1 MSEHRVLLVD
11 DEANVLRALKRTLA
25 DEDYALET
33 SLSGQDGLKLLNEG
47 HFTVIISDQRMPVMT
62 GVEFLKEVKRLS
74 PETVRIILSGYVEVN
89 SILDAINEGEV
100 FRFVHKPW
108 NDEEL
113 KTVIRQSIKHYEL
126 VEENRKLQE
135 QIEKK
140 NQELEKWASELEE
153 RVAERTRE
161 LKLSNKVLC
170 LAQDILEGLPIAVIG
185 IGKDGIIA
193 LTNAEANRLFGG
205 AALLLGHAFDESLP
219 EGLPALVRNV
229 LASGQPMEIPKY
241 RAGSNQL
248 RVLCQYVCGF
258 AGTDE
263 RVVLLAEEL
272 DKNRMTVIREN
283 ECKAA
288 RQNG

>member
-1 MSEHRVLLVD
+1 MSKHRILLVD
-11 DEANVLRALKRTLA
+11 DEANVLRALQRTLA
-25 DEDYALET
+25 DEDYELET
-33 SLSGQDGLKLLNEG
+33 ALSGQDGLKLLDKE
-47 HFTVIISDQRMPVMT
+47 HFTVIVSDQRMPVMT
-62 GVEFLKEVKRLS
+62 GVEFLKRVKGLS
-74 PETVRIILSGYVEVN
+74 PNTIRIILSGYVEVN

-135 QIEKK
+135 QIANK

-170 LAQDILEGLPIAVIG
+170 LAQDILEGLPVAVIG
-185 IGKDGIIA
+185 IGRDGIIA

-205 AALLLGHAFDESLP
+205 AAPPLGHSFDESLP
-219 EGLPALVRNV
+219 EGLAALVKNV
-229 LASGQPMEIPKY
+229 LSSGQPMEMPKY
-241 RAGSNQL
+241 RVGANQL

-272 DKNRMTVIREN
+272 DKNRMTVLKEN
-283 ECKAA
+283 DCEAA
-288 RQNG
+288 RKNG